1 MKTIYLAC
9 PYTHDEQ
16 EVMLERTKEATR
28 VAAEL
33 MMDGYNVF
41 SPLTHSHPISEW
53 MPYEYQTGAD
63 FWLER
68 DLEFMEVADE
78 LFVLCLDGWKESTGV
93 VREITEATQ
102 KGIPIIYLEKDVK

>member
-1 MKTIYLAC
+1 MKTIYLTC

-16 EVMLERTKEATR
+16 EVMLERTKESTR

-53 MPYEYQTGAD
+53 MPHEYQTDAD

-68 DLEFMEVADE
+68 DLEFMELTDE

-93 VREITEATQ
+93 AREIMEATK
-102 KGIPIIYLEKDVK
+102 KGIPVIYLEKEVK